1 MLTVDALMLRLQEL
15 KQERR
20 AIILAHYYQRDEIQ
34 DAADFVGDSFGLSQQ
49 AAATDAEVIVFC
61 GVHFM
66 AESAAILSPDKIVL
80 LPEPEAGCPMAD
92 MVDIDGLRAFKAQHP
107 GAAVVSYVNTSA
119 AVKAESDICCTSSNA
134 VNVVNSLDAK
144 RIIFTPDRNLGR
156 YVAQHTDK
164 EIIVWEGYCHTHD
177 QLTLE
182 QFEQSKTQHPEAL
195 SVVHPECRP
204 EVSAAADFVSSTA
217 GILKFVR
224 ESDATEFIVGT
235 ESGILHEMQ
244 KQNPGKK
251 LYLASPKLICPN
263 MKANTLAKTVHAL
276 EKMQP
281 RIRVDEDIRVKAVRA
296 LDRMLAIK

>member
-1 MLTVDALMLRLQEL
+1 MSTVDALMLRLQEL

-80 LPEPEAGCPMAD
+80 LPEPKAGCPMAD
-92 MVDIDGLRAFKAQHP
+92 MVDIAGLRAFKAEYP
-107 GAAVVSYVNTSA
+107 DAAVVSYVNTTA

-134 VNVVNSLDAK
+134 VRVVNSLDAK

-177 QLTLE
+177 HLTLE
-182 QFEQSKTQHPEAL
+182 QFEQIKAEHPAAL

-235 ESGILHEMQ
+235 ESGILHQMKQ
-244 KQNPGKK
+244 QNPGKTF
-251 LYLASPKLICPN
+251 YLASPKLICPN
-263 MKANTLAKTVHAL
+263 MKANTLAKTVQAL
-276 EKMQP
+276 ENMQP
-281 RIRVDEDIRVKAVRA
+281 CITVPEDIRIKAVQA

>member
-1 MLTVDALMLRLQEL
+1 MSTVDALMLRLQEL

-80 LPEPEAGCPMAD
+80 LPEPKAGCPMAD
-92 MVDIDGLRAFKAQHP
+92 MVDIDGLRAFKAEYP
-107 GAAVVSYVNTSA
+107 DAAVVSYVNTTA

-134 VNVVNSLDAK
+134 VRVVNSLDAK

-177 QLTLE
+177 HLTLE
-182 QFEQSKTQHPEAL
+182 QFEQIKAEHPAAL

-235 ESGILHEMQ
+235 ESGILHQMKQ
-244 KQNPGKK
+244 QNPGKTF
-251 LYLASPKLICPN
+251 YLASPKLICPN
-263 MKANTLAKTVHAL
+263 MKANTLAKTVQAL
-276 EKMQP
+276 ENMQP
-281 RIRVDEDIRVKAVRA
+281 CITVPEDIRIKAVQA

>member
-1 MLTVDALMLRLQEL
+1 
-15 KQERR
+15 
-20 AIILAHYYQRDEIQ
+20 
-34 DAADFVGDSFGLSQQ
+34 
-49 AAATDAEVIVFC
+49 
-61 GVHFM
+61 
-66 AESAAILSPDKIVL
+66 
-80 LPEPEAGCPMAD
+80 MAD
-92 MVDIDGLRAFKAQHP
+92 MVDIVGLRAFKAEYP
-107 GAAVVSYVNTSA
+107 DAAVVSYVNTTA

-134 VNVVNSLDAK
+134 VRVVNSLDAK

-177 QLTLE
+177 HLTLE
-182 QFEQSKTQHPEAL
+182 QFEQIKAEHPAAL

-235 ESGILHEMQ
+235 ESGILHQMKQ
-244 KQNPGKK
+244 QNPGKTF
-251 LYLASPKLICPN
+251 YLASPKLICPN
-263 MKANTLAKTVHAL
+263 MKANTLAKTVQAL
-276 EKMQP
+276 ENMQP
-281 RIRVDEDIRVKAVRA
+281 CITVPEDIRIKAVQA

>member
-1 MLTVDALMLRLQEL
+1 MSTVDALMLRLQEL

-80 LPEPEAGCPMAD
+80 LPEPKAGCPMAD
-92 MVDIDGLRAFKAQHP
+92 MVDIVGLRAFKAEYP
-107 GAAVVSYVNTSA
+107 DAAVVSYVNTTA

-134 VNVVNSLDAK
+134 VRVVNSLDAK

-177 QLTLE
+177 HLTLE
-182 QFEQSKTQHPEAL
+182 QFEQIKAEHPAAL

-235 ESGILHEMQ
+235 ESGILHQMKQ
-244 KQNPGKK
+244 QNPGKTF
-251 LYLASPKLICPN
+251 YLASPKLICPN
-263 MKANTLAKTVHAL
+263 MKANTLAKTVQAL
-276 EKMQP
+276 ENMQP
-281 RIRVDEDIRVKAVRA
+281 CITVPEDIRIKAVQA